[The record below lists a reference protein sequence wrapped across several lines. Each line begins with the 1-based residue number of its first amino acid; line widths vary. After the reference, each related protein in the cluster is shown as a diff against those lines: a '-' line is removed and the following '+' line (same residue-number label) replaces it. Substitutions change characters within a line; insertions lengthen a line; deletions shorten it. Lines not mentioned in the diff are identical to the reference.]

1 MRCLVLSD
9 IHGNLPALQTV
20 LQNAGSVDAVYC
32 LGDTVGY
39 GADPN
44 ACIDVL
50 RALPHLSV
58 VMGNHDAAASGRIDV
73 GLFNNDA
80 RRAIRWT
87 QRELAAQNLAWLQ
100 GLPLSLRLGD
110 VTLVHGSPRDPL
122 WEYLLDGSAAAEN
135 FPLLETPLCFIGHSH
150 VPLEMAQAQGGDPLP
165 VYLRHGERL
174 QLQGSAFVNPGSVGQ
189 PRDHDPRAS
198 SAIFYPETLVW
209 EQLRVDY
216 DVAEAQRRIRAAGLP
231 EPLATR
237 LAAGW

>member
-9 IHGNLPALQTV
+9 IHGNLPALETV

-44 ACIDVL
+44 ACIDAL
-50 RALPHLSV
+50 RALPNLSV
-58 VMGNHDAAASGRIDV
+58 VMGNHDAAAAARIDV
-73 GLFNNDA
+73 DLFNRDA

-87 QRELAAQNLAWLQ
+87 QKELTAQNLGWLQ

-122 WEYLLDGSAAAEN
+122 WEYLLDGSAGAEN

-150 VPLEMAQAQGGDPLP
+150 VPLALAQTGDGDPFP
-165 VYLRHGERL
+165 AYLRHGVRL

-198 SAIFYPETLVW
+198 FAVFYPETQVW
-209 EQLRVDY
+209 EQVRVAY